1 MWNLLEKATKDA
13 VQGNLS
19 DWSKYKIF
27 NKLGIQT
34 EMVSVNTQTEKDVM
48 SDSIFINEDDIE
60 SSNIDGIL
68 RSEAIPCAIPS
79 DPVTFIPPPPPLPPP
94 PMLLPFCP
102 PPPPLPPCFVGS
114 FSSQPPPPPPPL
126 PPLQNI
132 PCIGSV
138 SLPPP
143 PPPPLPFSASTTAS
157 SLIAISCGIP
167 LPPPPPPSCAGTYQ
181 FLSIFVFLKIR
192 LP

>member
-1 MWNLLEKATKDA
+1 MRYIHLKEPQIEVKNA
-13 VQGNLS
+13 
-19 DWSKYKIF
+19 
-27 NKLGIQT
+27 
-34 EMVSVNTQTEKDVM
+34 VSVLISSDFLQM
-48 SDSIFINEDDIE
+48 SVLVELALEFVAK
-60 SSNIDGIL
+60 NIDGIL
-68 RSEAIPCAIPS
+68 RSEAIPGVIPS

-114 FSSQPPPPPPPL
+114 FSSQPPPPPP
-126 PPLQNI
+126 LQNI
-132 PCIGSV
+132 PCIASV

-157 SLIAISCGIP
+157 SLIAMSCGIP

>member
-1 MWNLLEKATKDA
+1 MFT
-13 VQGNLS
+13 
-19 DWSKYKIF
+19 
-27 NKLGIQT
+27 KLGIQT

-48 SDSIFINEDDIE
+48 SDNIFINEDDIE
-60 SSNIDGIL
+60 PSNIDGIL
-68 RSEAIPCAIPS
+68 RSEAIPGVIPS

-114 FSSQPPPPPPPL
+114 FSSQPPPPPP
-126 PPLQNI
+126 LQNI
-132 PCIGSV
+132 PCIASV

-157 SLIAISCGIP
+157 SLIAMSCGIP
-167 LPPPPPPSCAGTYQ
+167 LPPPPPSCAGTYQ